1 MVPLVVT
8 IICIIYMICK
18 EWNKLKFGMDEMK
31 RLSDLPNKTHLLS
44 TNSNPAH
51 SHLPLQGTPHNDAP
65 QLVNILLLSS
75 VGRSGSSFLAELLF
89 QQPSTIY
96 FFEPELYFNFKTYK
110 GVTSNASRILLDQ
123 LYQCKLDKDWVEWAR
138 TRNNVFRE
146 YDINED
152 CQNKD
157 TTIFKQCIEDKCSR
171 KYRKLIKV
179 IKIRLSWVA
188 EMLVNPEN
196 PLKVI
201 YLVRDPR
208 GSFTSLRKANM
219 LQKDFKIWCPRI
231 LEDLELVNTFKALF
245 PRDFF
250 FVRYEDL
257 CFDPWGTA
265 TKLWQ
270 FVSDSKLLP
279 ESWSTYLHKHTN
291 SEQYKE

>member
-1 MVPLVVT
+1 MFPARCNLAASRPTTIMVPLVVT

-171 KYRKLIKV
+171 KYRKLIK
-179 IKIRLSWVA
+179 
-188 EMLVNPEN
+188 
-196 PLKVI
+196 
-201 YLVRDPR
+201 
-208 GSFTSLRKANM
+208 
-219 LQKDFKIWCPRI
+219 
-231 LEDLELVNTFKALF
+231 DLELVNTFKALF